1 MKRVKWICMY
11 ICSEWMDRRMEAR
24 NSWQL
29 VAGHGIN
36 MANLQRPGI
45 VAPSMTYVFV
55 PHANEPKF
63 AKIQSWFSRLARTKT
78 KTSSIAQHSGPNRKP
93 NRSRNRRRWCQ
104 CLGPEAQKEPL
115 SVIRHRWLSRS
126 CWLHNH
132 FASFFLTVMS
142 QYFSS
147 FFSAGSWPISVRITN
162 LNCTTADK
170 MLSNRN
176 YASLAVW
183 QKKFITNIGK
193 KWVKNEGALQ
203 ILWVVQQATRR
214 VGRRLNISTTHW
226 MDGWLEK
233 TNEQRFFVRVV
244 LFYKRKL
251 MIFHELSDNKAC
263 IMSEKRK

>member
-78 KTSSIAQHSGPNRKP
+78 KTSSIARHSGPNRKP

-132 FASFFLTVMS
+132 FAFF
-142 QYFSS
+142 
-147 FFSAGSWPISVRITN
+147 FFDSYVAILLVIFQCWQ
-162 LNCTTADK
+162 
-170 MLSNRN
+170 
-176 YASLAVW
+176 LANICKNNEFELHDRW
-183 QKKFITNIGK
+183 QD
-193 KWVKNEGALQ
+193 A
-203 ILWVVQQATRR
+203 QQPQLCF
-214 VGRRLNISTTHW
+214 VGCLA
-226 MDGWLEK
+226 EK
-233 TNEQRFFVRVV
+233 IH
-244 LFYKRKL
+244 Y
-251 MIFHELSDNKAC
+251 
-263 IMSEKRK
+263 